1 MSIVGLAVVL
11 ALCIPLAAIF
21 LDSEIGR
28 AIAARLQRERTGSK
42 DDPAT
47 IAALERRIEL
57 LEGDVEILQQNLAH
71 LREEA
76 EFVQRLLKR
85 PGGDRELPGARE

>member
-1 MSIVGLAVVL
+1 MIIVGIALLL
-11 ALCIPLAAIF
+11 ALCIPLVAIF

-28 AIAARLQRERTGSK
+28 ALAARLQRERPRSQ

-57 LEGDVEILQQNLAH
+57 LEGDVEILHQNLAH

-85 PGGDRELPGARE
+85 PDGDRELPGARE